1 MKTMSTTPMTAA
13 VPTRASATPLFPAMK
28 PTLLALAVTFLLS
41 GCYSTAI
48 RPVDRDRHPDG
59 VPSKALDFVP
69 TPKTAPPPLPMA
81 QRQDDNAAAAEDAF
95 SPGKRYSFKA
105 QGAPLRQ
112 ALAQFAQA
120 FKLNIVADQDAGGV
134 VTVDV
139 ANLPLEQTL
148 DIILDPAGLGWWR
161 DGSVVHVSRKVTR
174 NYIVDYPRLTRT
186 GSSSSSGSAGGS
198 SGSVSSTDSMNF
210 WGELEKE
217 IKDIMKIPFDGTLMS
232 ETTTSSGNTTAG
244 NMSNLM
250 VNGAN
255 ALLNNNARS
264 QTTTRQVPI
273 EKFDG
278 SLVINKSTGMVQVTT
293 SPKSLRQIDLY
304 MKHLMSRMNKQVY
317 IEVRIMEV
325 SLRNDNS
332 FGIDWSKVVPP
343 APAANAVGGA
353 TAILP
358 LSSSGSLST
367 LAPTINLTAMPFNG
381 QAVLHD
387 VVAAISALEA
397 QGDVKVV
404 SQPRI
409 RTLNNQPAIIKT
421 GTERTF
427 FTQKTTITK
436 GTNGAADTREI
447 TDEAQAAI
455 DGLMLTV
462 VPQIGSDNVISLDVT
477 PSMTKIVGETVAKS
491 LLSSAPITETNQM
504 TTLVR
509 VNDGETAVIGGMII
523 EEESETARQV
533 PGIGDAPLAGWLFK
547 GKYNNRLRKELVI
560 FITPHVIS
568 N

>member
-1 MKTMSTTPMTAA
+1 MTTTIQSTLMRAGLAPALKTTALVLAMS
-13 VPTRASATPLFPAMK
+13 S
-28 PTLLALAVTFLLS
+28 LLS
-41 GCYSTAI
+41 GCYSTAL
-48 RPVDRDRHPDG
+48 RPVDKDRHPEG

-69 TPKTAPPPLPMA
+69 APKTPPPPLPMA
-81 QRQDDNAAAAEDAF
+81 QRQDAGVAAVEDAF
-95 SPGKRYSFKA
+95 SPSKRYSFKA
-105 QGAPLRQ
+105 QGAPLRL
-112 ALAQFAQA
+112 ALSQFAQA
-120 FKLNIVADQDAGGV
+120 FKLNIVADQDVGGV

-139 ANLPLEQTL
+139 RDLSLEQSL
-148 DIILDPAGLGWWR
+148 DTILDPLGFGWWR
-161 DGSVVHVSRKVTR
+161 NGTVVHVSRQVTR
-174 NYIVDYPRLTRT
+174 NYIVDYARITRT

-198 SGSVSSTDSMNF
+198 TGSVSSSDSMNF
-210 WGELEKE
+210 WGELESE
-217 IKDIMKIPFDGTLMS
+217 IKSIMKIKAGGKGAPMEKITHTDRITKI
-232 ETTTSSGNTTAG
+232 ETTT
-244 NMSNLM
+244 
-250 VNGAN
+250 
-255 ALLNNNARS
+255 
-264 QTTTRQVPI
+264 
-273 EKFDG
+273 EKEVEVLDG
-278 SLVINKSTGMVQVTT
+278 QMIINKSTGMVQVTT
-293 SPKSLRQIDLY
+293 SPKALRQIDQY
-304 MKHLMSRMNKQVY
+304 MKHVMSRMNKQVY

-343 APAANAVGGA
+343 AAAANAVGGA

-436 GTNGAADTREI
+436 GTNGAADTREV
-447 TDEAQAAI
+447 TDEAKSAI

-477 PSMTKIVGETVAKS
+477 PSMTKIVGESVAKS

-509 VNDGETAVIGGMII
+509 VHDGQTAVIGGMII
-523 EEESETARQV
+523 EEESETTRQV
-533 PGIGDAPLAGWLFK
+533 PGIGDVPGVGWLVK

-560 FITPHVIS
+560 FITPHVIE